1 MKFEVYCDEAYPDL
15 FTSKNPNAHYLMIGS
30 LWLPSE
36 LRLELKEKIKGIR
49 AKHNAWGEIKWS
61 KISASKLL
69 FYFELIDLFAFY
81 GTDMRFRCI
90 AVEREHVNLQFH
102 NQDGELGFYK
112 FYYQLLHHWIQDFN
126 EYDIYCDVKKNR
138 DPLRLHTLKKYLDA
152 SNISSTIK
160 NIQSL
165 PSRQLVLIQF
175 CDFLLGAASSRMN
188 NTLRVGSAK
197 EAVVQY
203 LEKSLGVEKLIKTV
217 RDEQKFNVFKIRL
230 KGGW

>member
-1 MKFEVYCDEAYPDL
+1 
-15 FTSKNPNAHYLMIGS
+15 
-30 LWLPSE
+30 
-36 LRLELKEKIKGIR
+36 
-49 AKHNAWGEIKWS
+49 
-61 KISASKLL
+61 
-69 FYFELIDLFAFY
+69 
-81 GTDMRFRCI
+81 MRFRCI
-90 AVEREHVNLQFH
+90 AVEREHINLQFH

-126 EYDIYCDVKKNR
+126 EYNIYCDVKKNR

-165 PSRQLVLIQF
+165 PSRELVLIQF

-188 NTLRVGSAK
+188 NMLRVGSAK

-203 LEKSLGVEKLIKTV
+203 LEKSLEVEKLIKTV

-230 KGGW
+230 KGGGNDSAVTSLLRNQRSVLSSFCLGIVREIDNNFIWYKSLL

>member
-1 MKFEVYCDEAYPDL
+1 
-15 FTSKNPNAHYLMIGS
+15 
-30 LWLPSE
+30 
-36 LRLELKEKIKGIR
+36 
-49 AKHNAWGEIKWS
+49 
-61 KISASKLL
+61 
-69 FYFELIDLFAFY
+69 
-81 GTDMRFRCI
+81 MRFRCI
-90 AVEREHVNLQFH
+90 AVEREHINLQFH

-126 EYDIYCDVKKNR
+126 EYNIYCDVKKNR

-188 NTLRVGSAK
+188 NMLRVGSAK

-203 LEKSLGVEKLIKTV
+203 LEKSLEVEKLIKTV

-230 KGGW
+230 KGGGE

>member
-1 MKFEVYCDEAYPDL
+1 MSLSLKVTLAISLTMFHSWCFGVLLIGD
-15 FTSKNPNAHYLMIGS
+15 NAG
-30 LWLPSE
+30 
-36 LRLELKEKIKGIR
+36 
-49 AKHNAWGEIKWS
+49 N
-61 KISASKLL
+61 SKLC
-69 FYFELIDLFAFY
+69 DNDKTQKCSSW
-81 GTDMRFRCI
+81 GCPR
-90 AVEREHVNLQFH
+90 
-102 NQDGELGFYK
+102 GENGK

-126 EYDIYCDVKKNR
+126 EYNIYCDVKKNR
-138 DPLRLHTLKKYLDA
+138 DPLRLHTLKNYLDA

-165 PSRQLVLIQF
+165 PSRELVLIQF

-188 NTLRVGSAK
+188 NMLRVGSAK